1 MNCCEFFE
9 SVKDNLTYCKALQT
23 HPEDVQLSW
32 EGESA
37 SASSPSPVIS
47 DEILV
52 RQVIDPTHYDH
63 VSNNIAPTF
72 FDDASSRGASCHRIK
87 HITIEKVKEIAE
99 ARVAIVNLD
108 PPKTGIRRAIGF
120 TKLSALAVRN
130 VFPESMP
137 NRRGSAVYD
146 TAKSDDISH
155 ADICQLVS
163 GKQEGKSVRAQ
174 LFMLAKERLELF

>member
-1 MNCCEFFE
+1 MNCREFFE
-9 SVKDNLTYCKALQT
+9 SVQDDTAYCRALQT
-23 HPEDVQLSW
+23 HPEHIQIGW
-32 EGESA
+32 EAEPA
-37 SASSPSPVIS
+37 STASPSPIVS
-47 DEILV
+47 GEVLA
-52 RQVIDPTHYDH
+52 RQVIDPTHYDT
-63 VSNNIAPTF
+63 VAKNIAPTF
-72 FDDASSRGASCHRIK
+72 FDDVSSRGASCHRMK
-87 HITIEKVKEIAE
+87 HITVEKIKEMAE

-120 TKLSALAVRN
+120 TKLSALEVRN
-130 VFPESMP
+130 VYPESSP
-137 NRRGSAVYD
+137 GRRGSAVYD